1 VPIPA
6 SVRPHIIGRA
16 GSTIQAIQTKTGA
29 RVQMPKQEGPSTP
42 ADDDEDAMVDVVI
55 EGDIIATAHARDMI
69 QAIVNERTSSVN
81 MRLKDIP
88 AEYYPF
94 LAGPNNARVGKLEEG
109 RDIKIQIPH
118 YHTYRDQAPPQAPA
132 QGKPVPFVAQP
143 SLPIQISGDRIAAQE
158 ARRQIEELVKSLSRE
173 LTLEQTPIDRGRH
186 QFIVGD
192 RGRSAHDF
200 LAETGCALIKPPP
213 GDDSDAL
220 YIVGPANRIQ
230 GGVDKVMELASQMQ
244 TVNVDV
250 SKAHA
255 AKQGGGQAHARN
267 MTRYLKQR
275 QALEELEQM
284 HDASVILPATAD
296 GPTAWEVY
304 AKDFKNVTKA
314 RQEIMNLVNAH
325 PPSRFHPMNIDPFF
339 HQQLQQREAP
349 KIRREH
355 GVHIVFPDGHVETP
369 ELLLVYEAPGSPSE
383 YSIPRQVPSS
393 AEAKQHQ
400 QALLQAQAYLQ
411 NVIAQ
416 HQNIVSRDV
425 EAHAKYH
432 DKLRRYVDR
441 EQKNIGQD
449 QFPVQLLFGQPGR
462 SSAQRA
468 PVSMRGPTSAVADL
482 DAKIQAFLEQEAK
495 DEAERGF
502 TTSFDYPQK
511 FANFLIGKRGENI
524 NKLRDEFDVEIQVK
538 DGKVELKGP
547 QKKCDTCRSH
557 VLSQLKKFEDET
569 THVIKVKPQYHRELI
584 GQKGSQVNRLQDRYN
599 VRVNFPRTAPAEDD
613 ATEGSVRNYRAQA
626 PDEVII
632 KGPKKGADEAREEL
646 LNLLQWTMDN
656 SHSGIVSVHQSQLPQ
671 LIGKQGSEIEQLRL
685 QTGCSIETPRDAPDA
700 SGRVEVKL
708 RGTKKQVEDAKK
720 ILQERV
726 KVFDD
731 TVTKS
736 IEIDRQHH
744 KTLIGGGGRIK
755 C

>member
-1 VPIPA
+1 LI
-6 SVRPHIIGRA
+6 
-16 GSTIQAIQTKTGA
+16 
-29 RVQMPKQEGPSTP
+29 
-42 ADDDEDAMVDVVI
+42 DVVI
-55 EGDIIATAHARDMI
+55 EGDIIATATARDMI
-69 QAIVNERTSSVN
+69 QAIVNERTSNVN

-94 LAGPNNARVGKLEEG
+94 LAGPNNAHLDKLEGG

-118 YHTYRDQAPPQAPA
+118 YHTWRDQAPPQATAHGQPI
-132 QGKPVPFVAQP
+132 PFVAQP

-158 ARRQIEELVKSLSRE
+158 ARREIEELVKSLSRQ

-200 LAETGCALIKPPP
+200 LAETGCALIKPPA

-220 YIVGPANRIQ
+220 YIIGPADKIQ

-244 TVNVDV
+244 AANVDV
-250 SKAHA
+250 TKPHA
-255 AKQGGGQAHARN
+255 SARGGGQVHARN

-275 QALEELEQM
+275 QALEELERL
-284 HDASVILPATAD
+284 HDASIILPVAAD
-296 GPTAWEVY
+296 GPTQWEVY

-314 RQEIMNLVNAH
+314 RQEILNLVGAH
-325 PPSRFHPMNIDPFF
+325 PPSRFHPMAVDPFF
-339 HQQLQQREAP
+339 HQQIQQREAP

-369 ELLLVYEAPGSPSE
+369 ELLLVYEAPGSPAE
-383 YSIPRQVPSS
+383 YSIPRQAVS
-393 AEAKQHQ
+393 AADSKQHQ
-400 QALLQAQAYLQ
+400 QALQQAQAYLQ
-411 NVIAQ
+411 NIIGQ
-416 HQNIVSRDV
+416 HQNIISRDL
-425 EAHAKYH
+425 EAPPKFH
-432 DKLRRYVDR
+432 DKLRRFVDR
-441 EQKNIGQD
+441 EQTNVGRD
-449 QFPVQLLFGQPGR
+449 QFPVQLLFGQTGR
-462 SSAQRA
+462 PSAQRA
-468 PVSMRGPTSAVADL
+468 PSGFSMRGPTSAIDDL
-482 DAKIQAFLEQEAK
+482 DAKIKAFLEQEVQ

-547 QKKCDTCRSH
+547 EKKCSACRSH

-569 THVIKVKPQYHRELI
+569 THVIKVNPQYHRELI

-599 VRVNFPRTAPAEDD
+599 VRVNFPRTAAPTDDD

-656 SHSGIVSVHQSQLPQ
+656 SHSAAVSVNQSQLPQ
-671 LIGKQGSEIEQLRL
+671 IIGTQGREIEQLRL
-685 QTGCSIETPRDAPDA
+685 QTGCNIDTPRDGPDA
-700 SGRVEVKL
+700 SGRVEIKL

-726 KVFDD
+726 KIFDD
-731 TVTKS
+731 TITKS
-736 IEIDRQHH
+736 IEIDRKHH
-744 KTLIGGGGRIK
+744 KTLIGGGGTYLYTPRFVVITNLY
-755 C
+755 